1 MAVGASEGLAALLKE
16 HLLSV
21 LCNLLSNFGPIA
33 SRRGPLDAQ
42 IAFLTLLQECDF
54 TTSNITRGVE
64 IIVKIGKLFPHYSFT
79 FYLRELIFIVAT
91 KIFFSITK
99 NKIMLDLI

>member
-1 MAVGASEGLAALLKE
+1 MAVGASEGLAAVLKE

-54 TTSNITRGVE
+54 MNSSIARGIE
-64 IIVKIGKLFPHYSFT
+64 IISKIGEYCFT
-79 FYLRELIFIVAT
+79 FL
-91 KIFFSITK
+91 
-99 NKIMLDLI
+99 